1 VVLQRNQQPDTVIA
15 DSPYVYDS
23 PGYFDNGGGYY
34 GDGYGPYGGYGYGYL
49 PVPEMYSSYGGFYYP
64 FPFRWAC
71 GPYSNGYSGWGD
83 WQWQSCGNG
92 WCAFPWGFPFVS
104 TSVIFDNLSNRHFFH
119 DRDDFRHGDRDG
131 FRHQDFDR
139 DGRHEFGFRFH
150 DRNDF
155 NRAFAGHNQSRF
167 AGQSARG
174 MGSSTFGRGGPPMMS
189 NNGHN
194 RRAWNGNQPWTGQ
207 GIFSGGRTV
216 TGNNMG
222 ARAGRINQPG
232 FAQRQVSPSLNL
244 ANPSLMTGSS
254 GSRTPSVNSG
264 RSWRFGADVGRR
276 GPTVHAPPARVA
288 PMGSMARAPSGGG
301 RGFSSG
307 GSGFHSGG
315 GSFHGGGGGYHGG
328 GGGFHGGGG
337 GGSHGGG
344 GGRR

>member
-1 VVLQRNQQPDTVIA
+1 
-15 DSPYVYDS
+15 
-23 PGYFDNGGGYY
+23 
-34 GDGYGPYGGYGYGYL
+34 
-49 PVPEMYSSYGGFYYP
+49 
-64 FPFRWAC
+64 
-71 GPYSNGYSGWGD
+71 
-83 WQWQSCGNG
+83 
-92 WCAFPWGFPFVS
+92 
-104 TSVIFDNLSNRHFFH
+104 
-119 DRDDFRHGDRDG
+119 
-131 FRHQDFDR
+131 
-139 DGRHEFGFRFH
+139 
-150 DRNDF
+150 
-155 NRAFAGHNQSRF
+155 
-167 AGQSARG
+167 